1 MNGNGVLSFQ
11 LTPIVEEG
19 LHAPHLV
26 DYANTLGPASR
37 GAPSQRNRGR
47 CQHGFGPPYIIS
59 QSKTKEMDLTRP
71 SLNLFFFFSVTLT
84 ARLLTFLLTLSLM
97 GAKLEMN

>member
-59 QSKTKEMDLTRP
+59 QSKTKEMNLTRP
-71 SLNLFFFFSVTLT
+71 SLNLFFFSVTFN
-84 ARLLTFLLTLSLM
+84 RLFHSPFYFIN
-97 GAKLEMN
+97 GRKLEMD

>member
-1 MNGNGVLSFQ
+1 MNENGVLSFQ

-37 GAPSQRNRGR
+37 GALEVFENAQLWNILIPALMVTHMGTQST
-47 CQHGFGPPYIIS
+47 HTKFGASRPHQFFGAGP
-59 QSKTKEMDLTRP
+59 QSFTI
-71 SLNLFFFFSVTLT
+71 
-84 ARLLTFLLTLSLM
+84 
-97 GAKLEMN
+97 